1 MTSTQNIIIS
11 DEDPNNYFEILAQ
24 LGQGSYGSVFKAL
37 DRRDNKIVAIKVIE
51 VDNED
56 LTEIKKEL
64 HFLQGCKSEYI
75 VSYKGCFRCNNKLWV
90 VMEYCESGSILDLMA
105 ICDITSLKESQIAA
119 IMKMA
124 LQGLAYLHSSKKIHR
139 DIKAGNLLLTLKG
152 ECKLADFGIS
162 AELTPHTLKRK
173 TIIGTPYWMAPEIFQ
188 FSEYDTKVDVWSLG
202 ITAYEMA
209 VGEPPLSKLIQTQ
222 AMFRIVQDPAPKLP
236 EEKGSSGGT
245 VWSPEFKDFLRL
257 CLQKNPIQRPT
268 ALHLLQTH
276 PFITKAGDRKI
287 IEKLVSES
295 MDKIDEYREHEMEVS
310 TAPTI
315 KNMNDTTVI
324 RKDEK
329 QKIGDS
335 KKTTVIIAPITEPT
349 VQKDIEAKTTNSY
362 RDRLNI
368 NINSQTTVADLKRF
382 LIAINS
388 TYDREKADMD
398 IFYNNKRKEVNHMI
412 ESREKVEK
420 SSGKH

>member
-1 MTSTQNIIIS
+1 MTSTQDIIIS
-11 DEDPNNYFEILAQ
+11 NEDPNNYFEILAQ
-24 LGQGSYGSVFKAL
+24 LGQGSYGSVYKAL
-37 DRRDNKIVAIKVIE
+37 DRRDSKIVAIKVIE

-64 HFLQGCKSEYI
+64 HFLQGCKCEYI
-75 VSYKGCFRCNNKLWV
+75 VSYKGCFRHDNKLWV

-105 ICDITSLKESQIAA
+105 ICDITSLKEAQIAA

-124 LQGLAYLHSSKKIHR
+124 LHGLAYLHSSKKIHR

-152 ECKLADFGIS
+152 ECKLADFGVS

-209 VGEPPLSKLIQTQ
+209 MGEPPLAKLIQTQ

-236 EEKGSSGGT
+236 EGKMPDGT
-245 VWSPEFKDFLRL
+245 VWSSEFRDFLRL

-287 IEKLVSES
+287 IETLVNES
-295 MDKIDEYREHEMEVS
+295 ISKIDEYREQEAATLDSKSNDS
-310 TAPTI
+310 TAPT
-315 KNMNDTTVI
+315 M
-324 RKDEK
+324 
-329 QKIGDS
+329 KISDS
-335 KKTTVIIAPITEPT
+335 GRTTVIIAPINESSSLQLNNETK
-349 VQKDIEAKTTNSY
+349 VTNTY
-362 RDRLNI
+362 RDRLNV

-382 LIAINS
+382 LIAINN
-388 TYDREKADMD
+388 TYDREKADMES
-398 IFYNNKRKEVNHMI
+398 FYTNKRNEVNRMI
-412 ESREKVEK
+412 ESREKIEKK
-420 SSGKH
+420 SSKH

>member
-64 HFLQGCKSEYI
+64 RFLQGCKSEYI
-75 VSYKGCFRCNNKLWV
+75 VSYKGCFRHDNKLWV
-90 VMEYCESGSILDLMA
+90 VMEYCESGSILDLMD
-105 ICDITSLKESQIAA
+105 ICHITSLKEAQIAA

-124 LQGLAYLHSSKKIHR
+124 LHGLAYLHSSKKIHR

-152 ECKLADFGIS
+152 ECKLADFGVS

-209 VGEPPLSKLIQTQ
+209 MGEPPLAKLIQTQ

-236 EEKGSSGGT
+236 EGKMPDGT
-245 VWSPEFKDFLRL
+245 VWSSEFRDFLRL

-287 IEKLVSES
+287 IEKLVNES
-295 MDKIDEYREHEMEVS
+295 ISKIDEYREQEAASLDSKNSDS
-310 TAPTI
+310 TAPTMKI
-315 KNMNDTTVI
+315 SDTVRT
-324 RKDEK
+324 R
-329 QKIGDS
+329 DS
-335 KKTTVIIAPITEPT
+335 GRTTIIIAPINESSSS
-349 VQKDIEAKTTNSY
+349 QSNNEIKATNSF
-362 RDRLNI
+362 RDRLNV

-382 LIAINS
+382 LIAINN
-388 TYDREKADMD
+388 TYDREKTDMES
-398 IFYNNKRKEVNHMI
+398 FYTNKRNEVNRMI
-412 ESREKVEK
+412 ESREKIEK
-420 SSGKH
+420 KSPKH